1 MFHRCGLPCA
11 RGAAVTPAVVGLVL
25 CAAILHATWNAILR
39 GRADLLWSVT
49 VMSFA
54 ATALA
59 IPGALLLPPPA
70 SASWPY
76 LGLSAGLQ
84 LGYSLCL
91 VLAYR
96 HAELGQVY
104 PIVRGCVPL
113 LVTLGAAVFA
123 GERLSPVAI
132 AGIALVSSG
141 IMSLA
146 LGKGRPNL
154 MSISAALATGL
165 IIAAYTVTDG
175 IGARLSGNPYAYVT
189 WIFLLYGLLMPLAF
203 VLVRRRLTVDF
214 RAAETRIALTA
225 GVVHAHHLR
234 RRDLGLHAEPDRPGL
249 GVARDQHRL
258 CRADRSP
265 VPRRTLDAAA
275 ARRLRGD
282 RGRGVLPELA
292 SVTGQSNYVGSP
304 SRFFLMLSTAALT
317 PARCGSMASAAS
329 KALSAAASRSSA
341 R

>member
-1 MFHRCGLPCA
+1 MFHPCGLPCA

-76 LGLSAGLQ
+76 LGLSSVLQ

-214 RAAETRIALTA
+214 RAAETRIALAA
-225 GVVHAHHLR
+225 GVVQLVTYGVVIWAFTLSPIGPVSALR
-234 RRDLGLHAEPDRPGL
+234 ETSIVFAALIGRLFLGE
-249 GVARDQHRL
+249 RL
-258 CRADRSP
+258 T
-265 VPRRTLDAAA
+265 PRRLGGCVVIA
-275 ARRLRGD
+275 
-282 RGRGVLPELA
+282 
-292 SVTGQSNYVGSP
+292 VGA
-304 SRFFLMLSTAALT
+304 FCLSWRA
-317 PARCGSMASAAS
+317 
-329 KALSAAASRSSA
+329 
-341 R
+341 